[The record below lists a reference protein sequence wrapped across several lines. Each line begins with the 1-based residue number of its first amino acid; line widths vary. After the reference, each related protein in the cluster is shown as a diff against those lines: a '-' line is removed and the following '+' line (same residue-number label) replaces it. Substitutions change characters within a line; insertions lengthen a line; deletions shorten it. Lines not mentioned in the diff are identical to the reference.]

1 MVPEA
6 LRAGRTIVLREAQ
19 QVIRHCGGITPRVT
33 LRAVKVYKTRRF
45 GKFWKSEGLP
55 DDKLWKAARE
65 VADGDFDADLGG
77 GVFKQR
83 VARPGRGK
91 SAGYRT
97 LILHKRGEAY
107 IFSYGFAK
115 SEKANISDA
124 ELKALRELAEM
135 YGKFGKSQFD
145 AALEA
150 RDLTEVTSNEDD
162 EDDEDAT

>member
-1 MVPEA
+1 MINARRMNDRPPLPAPMSIAITGERLPMVPEA

-33 LRAVKVYKTRRF
+33 LRDVKVYKTRRF

-107 IFSYGFAK
+107 IFSYGFRQ
-115 SEKANISDA
+115 E
-124 ELKALRELAEM
+124 
-135 YGKFGKSQFD
+135 
-145 AALEA
+145 
-150 RDLTEVTSNEDD
+150 
-162 EDDEDAT
+162 